1 MNQDNLYA
9 FNAFVNSEM
18 SLFASLW
25 SIGVKLWDLVSHD
38 VLDVGEACSTGRH
51 DGTYQR
57 CLLGFGCSPDSTV
70 VFIRNPVKIY
80 GFPPPLIQLGVFGRV
95 SVRHIVCP
103 IGTPLFVAW
112 AYCLAA
118 KAAAVPFLYII
129 FVYLVVGLRVK
140 GPRKSVYK

>member
-1 MNQDNLYA
+1 MFWTLA
-9 FNAFVNSEM
+9 RHVRLVAMTGTIRSH
-18 SLFASLW
+18 L
-25 SIGVKLWDLVSHD
+25 DLQ
-38 VLDVGEACSTGRH
+38 
-51 DGTYQR
+51 TYQR